1 SDRSAV
7 TSSGL
12 LPVTDRHKS
21 TQAVADKSTGAV
33 RGNEVTLVGDV
44 LHVQGDAPVGVVP
57 SDHRVAD
64 DISGNRIDVRRIAPG
79 LVTVVHAAADL
90 EPRHTT
96 DRKFVGGPEVGHMLR
111 NALRMIA

>member
-1 SDRSAV
+1 MIRRRIEGDGLSAQQYDATARAVGRSDRSAV

-12 LPVTDRHKS
+12 LPVTDSHKS

-44 LHVQGDAPVGVVP
+44 LHVQGHAPVGIVP

-64 DISGNRIDVRRIAPG
+64 DISGNRIDVRR
-79 LVTVVHAAADL
+79 
-90 EPRHTT
+90 
-96 DRKFVGGPEVGHMLR
+96 
-111 NALRMIA
+111 